1 MPDFF
6 DISAL
11 ISLALAAAVLL
22 RLAVID
28 LKTLLLP
35 NTHVLAFAMLAPVF
49 HFFTAFEYI
58 DWQSAL
64 IGALI
69 GGGLLLVIRTVG
81 NYFYNQ
87 DTLGLG
93 DVKLMAAA
101 GLWLGQDYILH
112 ALIIGAVAGLVHGII
127 LILAQ
132 WATTK
137 KLNGL
142 STFSLPAGPGFIVGI
157 AAAMVAKFFMA
168 EHLLF

>member
-1 MPDFF
+1 MFDFLN
-6 DISAL
+6 IPAL
-11 ISLALAAAVLL
+11 ITLIFAAALLL
-22 RLAVID
+22 RLAIID

-35 NTHVLAFAMLAPVF
+35 NTHVLAFALLAPAF
-49 HFFTAFEYI
+49 HFFTFFGYI

-64 IGALI
+64 IGAAM
-69 GGGLLLVIRTVG
+69 GGGLLLLIRTVG

-112 ALIIGAVAGLVHGII
+112 ALIIGAIAGLTHGII
-127 LILAQ
+127 LIFIQ
-132 WATTK
+132 WIKTK

-157 AAAMVAKFFMA
+157 AAAMLAKLSA
-168 EHLLF
+168 VEHLLF